1 MVFCYHLSW
10 ILFQNYINLDLI
22 HNIKYFNYIQSKFDL
37 IRDIIL
43 NMDLD
48 EINKELSEI
57 EALDLNSE
65 SKYYFLFSDS
75 ISILQTIVFRNENS
89 DFRVSESITIFI
101 DSIDMLIQENLDI
114 KNYSIEIEK
123 LIENHYLFSEVSILF
138 DNLTNYLNS
147 IKKIDKDIFDELRD
161 SLMLNI
167 KL

>member
-1 MVFCYHLSW
+1 
-10 ILFQNYINLDLI
+10 
-22 HNIKYFNYIQSKFDL
+22 
-37 IRDIIL
+37 
-43 NMDLD
+43 MDLS

-89 DFRVSESITIFI
+89 DIRVSESITIYI

-114 KNYSIEIEK
+114 KNYNIEIEK

-147 IKKIDKDIFDELRD
+147 ITKINQDILDELSD